1 MQCVKC
7 KYPDSRVVKSLPDE
21 SHSYIKRRR
30 ECLRCGARFTT
41 EENLRQQLKPLQDDR
56 FPRGNRE

>member
-7 KYPDSRVVKSLPDE
+7 KYPDSRVVKSLHDE
-21 SHSYIKRRR
+21 SHTYIKRRR
-30 ECLRCGARFTT
+30 ECLRCGNRFTT
-41 EENLRQQLKPLQDDR
+41 EENLRQPMKPLTDDR

>member
-7 KYPDSRVVKSLPDE
+7 KYPDSRVVKSLHDDN
-21 SHSYIKRRR
+21 HTYIKRRR

-41 EENLRQQLKPLQDDR
+41 EENLRQQPKQLTDDR

>member
-7 KYPDSRVVKSLPDE
+7 RYPDSRVVKSIYDDN
-21 SHSYIKRRR
+21 HTYIKRRR

-41 EENLRQQLKPLQDDR
+41 EENLRENQSSSKGER
-56 FPRGNRE
+56 K